1 MSQPTVEEILQQILA
16 AASRSGL
23 DQQQL
28 AARAGLSAGTLSRM
42 KNQQDASY
50 TSLSRLAAAVGLR
63 LTLSPD
69 DDYVVDVERGEL
81 F

>member
-1 MSQPTVEEILQQILA
+1 MPQASVNQLLEQILA
-16 AASRSGL
+16 AAADIGL

-28 AARAGLSAGTLSRM
+28 ARRAGLSAGTLSRM
-42 KNQQDASY
+42 KNQRDASY
-50 TSLSRLAAAVGLR
+50 ASLSRLAAAVGLR

-69 DDYVVDVERGEL
+69 EDFMVDVERGEL

>member
-1 MSQPTVEEILQQILA
+1 MSQPTVTDILERILA
-16 AASRSGL
+16 AAAARGL
-23 DQQQL
+23 NQQQL
-28 AARAGLSAGTLSRM
+28 AERAGVSPGTLSRL
-42 KNQQDASY
+42 KQQTDASF
-50 TSLSRLAAAVGLR
+50 TSLSKLAAVVGLR

>member
-1 MSQPTVEEILQQILA
+1 MPQASVNQLLEQILA
-16 AASRSGL
+16 AASDIGL

-28 AARAGLSAGTLSRM
+28 ARRAGLSAGTLSRM
-42 KNQQDASY
+42 KNQRDASY
-50 TSLSRLAAAVGLR
+50 ASLSRLAAAVGLR

-69 DDYVVDVERGEL
+69 EDFMVDVERGEL